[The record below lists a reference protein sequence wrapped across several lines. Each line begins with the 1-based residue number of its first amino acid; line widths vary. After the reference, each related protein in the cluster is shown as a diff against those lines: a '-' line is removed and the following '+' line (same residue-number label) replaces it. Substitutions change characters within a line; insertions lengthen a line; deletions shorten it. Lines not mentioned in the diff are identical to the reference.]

1 MGDPAMCEACKV
13 PKYIDGMGSL
23 IPRPSQ
29 VCSHFAV
36 RSELVASLPF
46 YRRVASRSLRN
57 PHEAEDVIQSFALK
71 ALERASQLREP
82 LAARGWLWRLLN
94 TTLLDHLR
102 LRGRRGAREIRFDAR
117 YHDIAE
123 DPVPSPDAELSRIL
137 TGALASL
144 KPNYAEILVE
154 VDLHERPT
162 AEVAA
167 QLGIT
172 MNNLAVRLHRARRSA
187 RRHVERMLG

>member
-1 MGDPAMCEACKV
+1 MGDPAMCESCKT
-13 PKYIDGMGSL
+13 PRTDAGTGSL
-23 IPRPSQ
+23 DPRPAE

-36 RSELVASLPF
+36 RGELVASLPF
-46 YRRVASRSLRN
+46 YRRVARRSLRDS
-57 PHEAEDVIQSFALK
+57 HDAEDVIQSFALK

-102 LRGRRGAREIRFDAR
+102 RRGRRGAREIRFDPR
-117 YHDIAE
+117 YHDVAE
-123 DPVPSPDAELSRIL
+123 EPVPSPDPELGRIL
-137 TGALASL
+137 TGALANL
-144 KPNYAEILVE
+144 KRSYAEILVE
-154 VDLHERPT
+154 VDLRERPV

-187 RRHVERMLG
+187 RPHVERMLG